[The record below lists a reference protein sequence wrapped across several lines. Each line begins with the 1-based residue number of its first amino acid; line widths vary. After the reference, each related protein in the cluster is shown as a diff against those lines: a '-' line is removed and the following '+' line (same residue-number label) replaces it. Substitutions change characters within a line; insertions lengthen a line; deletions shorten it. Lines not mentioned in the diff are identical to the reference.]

1 MSAAGCGSNASSSQI
16 AAPAPAAPADAPAPP
31 KKLTLTSPTNTKF
44 VAGAQLL
51 LVFGVLVPLA
61 FVLSNSKGL
70 VGMWMAAVAYAIAAA
85 AVMSYKFRGG
95 TWKSIKL

>member
-44 VAGAQLL
+44 VAGTEVIAT
-51 LVFGVLVPLA
+51 A
-61 FVLSNSKGL
+61 EGL
-70 VGMWMAAVAYAIAAA
+70 PPNQQVDAICDNLMAAVSVILHN
-85 AVMSYKFRGG
+85 G
-95 TWKSIKL
+95 